1 MPYTKQED
9 RAKFLPLLEQFP
21 ELSDND
27 LIYVFVKIGLL
38 FGGVEIST
46 YHNYLLDPIL
56 SQLRNLLPFTVGD
69 MNFMFT
75 WLIHMAVIDRGL
87 RYVNLNDMRALFEQA
102 LVKHRAM
109 VGVNIPFQGVCLC
122 AGDEF
127 YRRIV
132 VPYETLK
139 IKENGVISELEHD
152 LNPDDYN
159 YNIRRDK

>member
-9 RAKFLPLLEQFP
+9 RARFLPLLQQFP

-27 LIYVFVKIGLL
+27 LIYVFVKTGFI
-38 FGGVEIST
+38 FSGVEVST
-46 YHNYLLDPIL
+46 YYHFLLDSIL
-56 SQLRNLLPFTVGD
+56 SQLYDLMPFTVGD
-69 MNFMFT
+69 MNYMFT
-75 WLIHMAVIDRGL
+75 WLIHKAVMDRGL

-102 LVKHRAM
+102 LVKHREM
-109 VGVNIPFQGVCLC
+109 VGVNIPVQGVYLC

-127 YRRIV
+127 YRRIA

-152 LNPDDYN
+152 LNPEDYHPE
-159 YNIRRDK
+159 K